1 MIKYLTLLLVY
12 FAIAPQ
18 LHANIDYKT
27 ELYALLEKF
36 NSQKKLTDEELVR
49 LIPKTENEF
58 SVYYSLTSPNK
69 EKKWN
74 VIFSNIEIYIGKRA
88 SVSQKAFRAYVG
100 LTNFVDGE
108 YAEGYFDRLD
118 FLIGKHT
125 KYFCKIFSSLSSNEK
140 RRLSDLYS
148 QYCK

>member
-1 MIKYLTLLLVY
+1 MIKYITLLLVS
-12 FAIAPQ
+12 FAITPP

-27 ELYALLEKF
+27 ELYTLLEKF
-36 NSQKKLTDEELVR
+36 NNQKKLTDEELVR

-74 VIFSNIEIYIGKRA
+74 VIFSNIQIYIGKRA
-88 SVSQKAFRAYVG
+88 SISQKVFRSYVG
-100 LTNFVDGE
+100 LATLVDGE

-125 KYFCKIFSSLSSNEK
+125 KYFCKIYSSLSAKEK
-140 RRLSDLYS
+140 YRLGDLYS
-148 QYCK
+148 QYCN